1 MDYKVL
7 ASPEE
12 LKELESLPQEAFN
25 KIPEGEKDSEYIA
38 AESLTYFA
46 DVWRRLT
53 KNKLT
58 VFGLIVLAIVIVFAI
73 FGPIISGYT
82 YDGQDMEFR
91 NAMPSL
97 QHFFGTD
104 KFGRDIFTRVCY
116 GARISL
122 TIGFSAALIN
132 LVIGTVYGGIAGYV
146 GGKVDLY
153 MMRLVDILYAI
164 PSTMY
169 VILIMV
175 VLGANMY
182 SVLVGICISSWVSM
196 ARMVRSQV
204 LTLKQ
209 QEFAMAA
216 KVLGASRSRILFKHL
231 IVNSMGPIIVNFT
244 FMVPSAIFTEA
255 YLSFIGVGISA
266 PMASWGT
273 LAQDARPLL
282 DSYPIQMVWPVAA
295 ICITMFALNFV
306 GDGLTEALDPK
317 KK

>member
-1 MDYKVL
+1 MD
-7 ASPEE
+7 
-12 LKELESLPQEAFN
+12 
-25 KIPEGEKDSEYIA
+25 
-38 AESLTYFA
+38 
-46 DVWRRLT
+46 
-53 KNKLT
+53 
-58 VFGLIVLAIVIVFAI
+58 LI
-73 FGPIISGYT
+73 
-82 YDGQDMEFR
+82 
-91 NAMPSL
+91 
-97 QHFFGTD
+97 
-104 KFGRDIFTRVCY
+104 
-116 GARISL
+116 
-122 TIGFSAALIN
+122 
-132 LVIGTVYGGIAGYV
+132 
-146 GGKVDLY
+146 

-182 SVLVGICISSWVSM
+182 SVLVGICISSWVGM
-196 ARMVRSQV
+196 ARLVRNQV

-216 KVLGASRSRILFKHL
+216 KVLGASHRRILFKHL
-231 IVNSMGPIIVNFT
+231 IINSMGPIIVNFT

-282 DSYPIQMVWPVAA
+282 DSYPIQMVWPVVA

>member
-1 MDYKVL
+1 
-7 ASPEE
+7 
-12 LKELESLPQEAFN
+12 
-25 KIPEGEKDSEYIA
+25 
-38 AESLTYFA
+38 
-46 DVWRRLT
+46 
-53 KNKLT
+53 
-58 VFGLIVLAIVIVFAI
+58 
-73 FGPIISGYT
+73 
-82 YDGQDMEFR
+82 
-91 NAMPSL
+91 NA
-97 QHFFGTD
+97 QHWFGTD
-104 KFGRDIFTRVCY
+104 KFGRDIFTRVAY
-116 GARISL
+116 GARISM
-122 TIGFSAALIN
+122 TIGFSAAAIN
-132 LVIGTVYGGIAGYV
+132 LIIGIIYGGIAGYT
-146 GGKVDLY
+146 GGRTDLL
-153 MMRLVDILYAI
+153 MMRFVDILYAI

-182 SVLVGICISSWVSM
+182 SVLAGICISSWVGM

-306 GDGLTEALDPK
+306 GDGLTDALDPK
-317 KK
+317 KR

>member
-1 MDYKVL
+1 MNYTVK
-7 ASPEE
+7 ATAEE
-12 LKELESLPQEAFN
+12 LSELEALSPDLFR
-25 KIPEGEKDSEYIA
+25 KIPEEEKNSEFIA
-38 AESLTYFA
+38 SESTTYFA

-53 KNKLT
+53 SNKLT
-58 VFGLIVLAIVIVFAI
+58 VVGMVILLLVLLLAV
-73 FGPIISGYT
+73 FGPMFSSYT
-82 YDGQDMEFR
+82 YDQQDFTTR
-91 NAMPSL
+91 NALPSL
-97 QHFFGTD
+97 QHLFGTD
-104 KFGRDIFTRVCY
+104 KFGRDIFTRVAY
-116 GARISL
+116 GARISM
-122 TIGFSAALIN
+122 TIGFSAAAIN
-132 LVIGTVYGGIAGYV
+132 LIIGIIYGGIAGYT
-146 GGKVDLY
+146 GGRTDLL
-153 MMRLVDILYAI
+153 MMRFVDILYAI

-182 SVLVGICISSWVSM
+182 SVLAGICISSWVGM

-306 GDGLTEALDPK
+306 GDGLTDALDPK
-317 KK
+317 KR